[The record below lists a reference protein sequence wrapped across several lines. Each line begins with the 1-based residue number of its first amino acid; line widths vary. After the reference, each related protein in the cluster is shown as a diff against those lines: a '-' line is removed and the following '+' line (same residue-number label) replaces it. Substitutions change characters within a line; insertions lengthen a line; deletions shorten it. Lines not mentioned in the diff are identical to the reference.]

1 MLLCGELLSGGF
13 VSAGGAPVVPC
24 GLLGLGLPGCLR
36 ATSPRLL
43 TSPYLPLLAELLATG
58 YLNHQRM
65 ALAQRNHPP
74 NSTTNPTSNPMA
86 NSTTASAV
94 SIHNDEHRHDVK
106 LELDRDLDLDRHRN
120 LHRNRQ
126 RNLDLNLDRN
136 LDQNLDLNLDEN
148 LDLNLDLD
156 MDGHDIDD
164 AVFLENGLLSFENP
178 NYHLDPARL
187 DDALNSNGRRRS
199 LFDELYEE
207 FLGGGG
213 RGGEVTGG
221 GGGGTRV
228 QARRTYAALDLGS
241 MGVDVNQ
248 GPLTQDSN
256 EDASDNADNTDNTDN
271 HNLGYGGEG
280 VVEESILVDDTLN
293 GNPRSAPS
301 ARPIS
306 SSLAD
311 RDSSSLGPIGSLPA
325 DHSDRSIEK
334 LTNYCEKPDNE
345 TEMGG
350 VPHVE
355 GGLNSELYAVPVK
368 RRQPKDQKN
377 SSLQQPSTDKPP
389 SNGDVDTVDSE
400 DKDENLPAGWEKH
413 EDNDGPYYWHIK
425 SGTIQREPP
434 EAPLNSKTESRRSLV
449 KDNDSI
455 NNFHALGGMVN
466 TVTRSNTS
474 SALDQDLENKRK
486 EELALKR
493 RSYPARADSEG
504 RDKPIRFAVRSL
516 GWTEIAEEDLTPE
529 RSSKAVNKC
538 IVDLSLGRNDL
549 LDVVGRWG
557 DGKDL
562 FMDLDEGALKLIDPE
577 NLTVL
582 NTQPIHT
589 LRVWGVG
596 RDHGR
601 DFAYVARDRST
612 RKHMCHVFR
621 CDIPARTIA
630 NTLRDICKKIMIER
644 SLHQN
649 LAKPI
654 DINGRTSLATRPT
667 NLPTEHRR
675 FHRNGQALVTQSF
688 PTPMEE
694 PKKVLR
700 AQYLGSMQV
709 SQATGM
715 EVLNDAIDHMVTNTP
730 INQWRNVNVAVAPS
744 MISIL
749 TPSDD
754 KLITECRVRYLSFL
768 GIGRNVKQCAFIMH
782 TAQDLFIAHI
792 FNCEP
797 SSGALCKT
805 IEAACKLRYQKCLD
819 AHPQGFRNASSLN
832 TPSGRGLGAT
842 LKSLVGSLTGRR
854 NKQGES

>member
-1 MLLCGELLSGGF
+1 MLCGELVNGGLA
-13 VSAGGAPVVPC
+13 SAGAVTVPC
-24 GLLGLGLPGCLR
+24 GLLGLWLPGCLR
-36 ATSPRLL
+36 AGLSPRPQ
-43 TSPYLPLLAELLATG
+43 TGSPYLPILAELLAAELWPHSQMELDEQQLDNRG
-58 YLNHQRM
+58 GLN
-65 ALAQRNHPP
+65 
-74 NSTTNPTSNPMA
+74 
-86 NSTTASAV
+86 
-94 SIHNDEHRHDVK
+94 E
-106 LELDRDLDLDRHRN
+106 LELRFE
-120 LHRNRQ
+120 
-126 RNLDLNLDRN
+126 
-136 LDQNLDLNLDEN
+136 DE
-148 LDLNLDLD
+148 
-156 MDGHDIDD
+156 IDED
-164 AVFLENGLLSFENP
+164 VLLENGLLSFENP

-187 DDALNSNGRRRS
+187 DDALNSNENGSS
-199 LFDELYEE
+199 LYDELYQE
-207 FLGGGG
+207 LVGSGG
-213 RGGEVTGG
+213 RGGGSELTSN
-221 GGGGTRV
+221 TRV
-228 QARRTYAALDLGS
+228 QGRHTYPALDIGS
-241 MGVDVNQ
+241 MGVDVSQ
-248 GPLTQDSN
+248 GPLIHDPMSL
-256 EDASDNADNTDNTDN
+256 DASDNSEN
-271 HNLGYGGEG
+271 HNHGCGGGEG
-280 VVEESILVDDTLN
+280 GIIAESSLIDDTLN
-293 GNPRSAPS
+293 GNPHSEIPRAEERPAPRQ
-301 ARPIS
+301 A
-306 SSLAD
+306 
-311 RDSSSLGPIGSLPA
+311 PA
-325 DHSDRSIEK
+325 TDAPDDDNGDTIVR
-334 LTNYCEKPDNE
+334 NYCEKPE
-345 TEMGG
+345 SVTTEMGG

-355 GGLNSELYAVPVK
+355 GINNELYTSLPVK
-368 RRQPKDQKN
+368 RRQPKDKSQQHLQNNIGNPDRGLHEN
-377 SSLQQPSTDKPP
+377 SI
-389 SNGDVDTVDSE
+389 DSE
-400 DKDENLPAGWEKH
+400 DKDENLPPGWEKH
-413 EDNDGPYYWHIK
+413 EDKDGPYYWHIK

-434 EAPLNSKTESRRSLV
+434 EARISKVESRRSFV

-455 NNFHALGGMVN
+455 NNFNSLGCLVN

-474 SALDQDLENKRK
+474 SALDQELENKRK

-493 RSYPARADSEG
+493 RSYPARADSED
-504 RDKPIRFAVRSL
+504 RNKPIRFAVRSL

-601 DFAYVARDRST
+601 ERDFAYVARDRTT

-644 SLHQN
+644 SLHQS
-649 LAKPI
+649 LAKPV
-654 DINGRTSLATRPT
+654 DVNGRTSLAARPT

-675 FHRNGQALVTQSF
+675 FHKNGQALVTQSF

-715 EVLNDAIDHMVTNTP
+715 DVLNYAIDQIVGNTP

-749 TPSDD
+749 TPNDD

-768 GIGRNVKQCAFIMH
+768 GIGQNVKQCAFIMH
-782 TAQDLFIAHI
+782 TAQDLFIAHV

-819 AHPQGFRNASSLN
+819 AHPPGFRNASSVN
-832 TPSGRGLGAT
+832 TPSSRGIGAT
-842 LKSLVGSLTGRR
+842 LKSFVGSITGRKS
-854 NKQGES
+854 KQNES

>member
-1 MLLCGELLSGGF
+1 MLCGELLNGGF
-13 VSAGGAPVVPC
+13 VSAGAAPVVPC
-24 GLLGLGLPGCLR
+24 GLLGLWLPGCLK
-36 ATSPRLL
+36 ASNPRLL
-43 TSPYLPLLAELLATG
+43 TSPYLTLLAELLATG
-58 YLNHQRM
+58 CYLDDQLYR
-65 ALAQRNHPP
+65 L
-74 NSTTNPTSNPMA
+74 
-86 NSTTASAV
+86 
-94 SIHNDEHRHDVK
+94 HRHNLRRHFMLRRKEMAD
-106 LELDRDLDLDRHRN
+106 LDGELDGDLDG
-120 LHRNRQ
+120 
-126 RNLDLNLDRN
+126 
-136 LDQNLDLNLDEN
+136 
-148 LDLNLDLD
+148 DLD
-156 MDGHDIDD
+156 ADFNIDED
-164 AVFLENGLLSFENP
+164 VLLENGLLSFENP
-178 NYHLDPARL
+178 NYHLDTARL
-187 DDALNSNGRRRS
+187 DDALNSNGTRS
-199 LFDELYEE
+199 SLYEE
-207 FLGGGG
+207 LYREIVGDGSD
-213 RGGEVTGG
+213 EVTG
-221 GGGGTRV
+221 TRA

-241 MGVDVNQ
+241 MGVDVTQ
-248 GPLTQDSN
+248 GPLAQDST
-256 EDASDNADNTDNTDN
+256 EDAPDNTDN
-271 HNLGYGGEG
+271 HNLGYSGEG
-280 VVEESILVDDTLN
+280 AVEESTLVDDTLN
-293 GNPRSAPS
+293 GNPRSG
-301 ARPIS
+301 S
-306 SSLAD
+306 SDLVKPPLAEPFGQIDD
-311 RDSSSLGPIGSLPA
+311 RTKGHLF
-325 DHSDRSIEK
+325 K
-334 LTNYCEKPDNE
+334 YCEKADNE
-345 TEMGG
+345 NTEMGG

-368 RRQPKDQKN
+368 RRQPKEQKN
-377 SSLQQPSTDKPP
+377 ASSQQNIGEKPP
-389 SNGDVDTVDSE
+389 TNIEVDPVDSE
-400 DKDENLPAGWEKH
+400 GKDENLPPGWEKH

-449 KDNDSI
+449 KDNESI
-455 NNFHALGGMVN
+455 NNFHSLGGMVN

-516 GWTEIAEEDLTPE
+516 GWTEIAEEDLTPD

-601 DFAYVARDRST
+601 DFAYVARDRTT

-644 SLHQN
+644 SLQQN
-649 LAKPI
+649 LAKPV

-709 SQATGM
+709 SQAMGI
-715 EVLNDAIDHMVTNTP
+715 EIVNDAIDHLVTNTP
-730 INQWRNVNVAVAPS
+730 SNQWRNVNVAVAPS
-744 MISIL
+744 MISIQ
-749 TPSDD
+749 TPTDD
-754 KLITECRVRYLSFL
+754 KLIAECRVRFLSFL

-782 TAQDLFIAHI
+782 TAQDLFIAHA

-819 AHPQGFRNASSLN
+819 AHPQGFRNASGLN

-842 LKSLVGSLTGRR
+842 IKSLVGSLTGRR

>member
-1 MLLCGELLSGGF
+1 F
-13 VSAGGAPVVPC
+13 
-24 GLLGLGLPGCLR
+24 R
-36 ATSPRLL
+36 
-43 TSPYLPLLAELLATG
+43 Y
-58 YLNHQRM
+58 
-65 ALAQRNHPP
+65 
-74 NSTTNPTSNPMA
+74 
-86 NSTTASAV
+86 
-94 SIHNDEHRHDVK
+94 
-106 LELDRDLDLDRHRN
+106 
-120 LHRNRQ
+120 
-126 RNLDLNLDRN
+126 
-136 LDQNLDLNLDEN
+136 
-148 LDLNLDLD
+148 
-156 MDGHDIDD
+156 
-164 AVFLENGLLSFENP
+164 
-178 NYHLDPARL
+178 
-187 DDALNSNGRRRS
+187 RS
-199 LFDELYEE
+199 
-207 FLGGGG
+207 
-213 RGGEVTGG
+213 
-221 GGGGTRV
+221 
-228 QARRTYAALDLGS
+228 
-241 MGVDVNQ
+241 
-248 GPLTQDSN
+248 
-256 EDASDNADNTDNTDN
+256 
-271 HNLGYGGEG
+271 EG
-280 VVEESILVDDTLN
+280 VAESALVDDTLN
-293 GNPRSAPS
+293 GNPRS
-301 ARPIS
+301 S
-306 SSLAD
+306 SS
-311 RDSSSLGPIGSLPA
+311 SSSILPPVQSASA
-325 DHSDRSIEK
+325 DTVDAANLSDSI
-334 LTNYCEKPDNE
+334 NYCEKADNE
-345 TEMGG
+345 TTEMGG

-377 SSLQQPSTDKPP
+377 NATLQNNAQEKPAE
-389 SNGDVDTVDSE
+389 VDTTDSE
-400 DKDENLPAGWEKH
+400 DKDENLPPGWQKH
-413 EDNDGPYYWHIK
+413 EDENGPYYWHVK
-425 SGTIQREPP
+425 SGNIQREPP
-434 EAPLNSKTESRRSLV
+434 EAPPHSKRESRRSLI

-455 NNFHALGGMVN
+455 NNFHTLSGMVN

-474 SALDQDLENKRK
+474 SALDQELENKRK
-486 EELALKR
+486 MELALKR

-589 LRVWGVG
+589 VRVWGVG
-596 RDHGR
+596 RDHCR

-644 SLHQN
+644 SQHQN
-649 LAKPI
+649 LAKPV

-715 EVLNDAIDHMVTNTP
+715 EVLNDAIDHIVANTP

-749 TPSDD
+749 TPNED

-782 TAQDLFIAHI
+782 TAQDLFIAHV

-832 TPSGRGLGAT
+832 TPSGKGLGAT

-854 NKQGES
+854 NKQGSKEKSELWPLPAEREVIRHRHLQSPLTLKYFSGSPPSASLRSLLSPSLDNRRIQLARWESNP

>member
-1 MLLCGELLSGGF
+1 MLCGELLNGGF
-13 VSAGGAPVVPC
+13 VSAGAVPVVPYSLP
-24 GLLGLGLPGCLR
+24 GLWLPGCLR

-43 TSPYLPLLAELLATG
+43 TSPYLTLLAELLAAG
-58 YLNHQRM
+58 R
-65 ALAQRNHPP
+65 
-74 NSTTNPTSNPMA
+74 
-86 NSTTASAV
+86 
-94 SIHNDEHRHDVK
+94 
-106 LELDRDLDLDRHRN
+106 LELRDDLLELMDLVKRSHQAPGNNGAPELDLDLHAD
-120 LHRNRQ
+120 
-126 RNLDLNLDRN
+126 
-136 LDQNLDLNLDEN
+136 
-148 LDLNLDLD
+148 
-156 MDGHDIDD
+156 DIDEI
-164 AVFLENGLLSFENP
+164 FLENGLLSFENP

-187 DDALNSNGRRRS
+187 DDALNSNGNGSS
-199 LFDELYEE
+199 LYDELYQE
-207 FLGGGG
+207 LVGSGG
-213 RGGEVTGG
+213 RSGEVTGGGGG

-228 QARRTYAALDLGS
+228 QARRTYATLDLGS
-241 MGVDVNQ
+241 MGVDVTQ
-248 GPLTQDSN
+248 GPLTQDSVTD
-256 EDASDNADNTDNTDN
+256 DAPDNTDN
-271 HNLGYGGEG
+271 HNLGYGCEG
-280 VVEESILVDDTLN
+280 VAESALVDDTLN
-293 GNPRSAPS
+293 GNPRSS
-301 ARPIS
+301 STS
-306 SSLAD
+306 SSSAILPQSHALQ
-311 RDSSSLGPIGSLPA
+311 SESAGSIDA
-325 DHSDRSIEK
+325 TDTSGSR
-334 LTNYCEKPDNE
+334 NYCEKPDNE
-345 TEMGG
+345 TAEMGG

-377 SSLQQPSTDKPP
+377 NAILQNNTQEKPS
-389 SNGDVDTVDSE
+389 DVDSTDSE
-400 DKDENLPAGWEKH
+400 DKDENLPPGWQKH
-413 EDNDGPYYWHIK
+413 EDENGPYYWHVK
-425 SGTIQREPP
+425 SGNIQREPP
-434 EAPLNSKTESRRSLV
+434 EAPLHSKTEARRSLV

-455 NNFHALGGMVN
+455 NNFHTLSGMVN

-474 SALDQDLENKRK
+474 SALDQELENKRK
-486 EELALKR
+486 VELALKR

-589 LRVWGVG
+589 VRVWGVG
-596 RDHGR
+596 RDHCRER

-644 SLHQN
+644 SQHQT
-649 LAKPI
+649 LAKPV

-709 SQATGM
+709 TQATGM
-715 EVLNDAIDHMVTNTP
+715 EVLNEAIEHIVANTP

-749 TPSDD
+749 TPNDD

-782 TAQDLFIAHI
+782 TAQDLFIAHV

-854 NKQGES
+854 SKQGES

>member
-1 MLLCGELLSGGF
+1 MMPVLFSYSG
-13 VSAGGAPVVPC
+13 
-24 GLLGLGLPGCLR
+24 R
-36 ATSPRLL
+36 
-43 TSPYLPLLAELLATG
+43 
-58 YLNHQRM
+58 
-65 ALAQRNHPP
+65 RN
-74 NSTTNPTSNPMA
+74 SNEP
-86 NSTTASAV
+86 
-94 SIHNDEHRHDVK
+94 
-106 LELDRDLDLDRHRN
+106 
-120 LHRNRQ
+120 
-126 RNLDLNLDRN
+126 
-136 LDQNLDLNLDEN
+136 
-148 LDLNLDLD
+148 
-156 MDGHDIDD
+156 
-164 AVFLENGLLSFENP
+164 ENGLLSFENP

-187 DDALNSNGRRRS
+187 DDALNSNENDGS
-199 LFDELYEE
+199 LYDELYQQ
-207 FLGGGG
+207 LVGSGG

-221 GGGGTRV
+221 GGGDGGTRV
-228 QARRTYAALDLGS
+228 QARRTYATLDLGS
-241 MGVDVNQ
+241 MGVDVTQ
-248 GPLTQDSN
+248 GPLTQDSVTD
-256 EDASDNADNTDNTDN
+256 DASDNTDN
-271 HNLGYGGEG
+271 HNLGYGCEG
-280 VVEESILVDDTLN
+280 VAESALVDDTLN
-293 GNPRSAPS
+293 GNPRS
-301 ARPIS
+301 S
-306 SSLAD
+306 SS
-311 RDSSSLGPIGSLPA
+311 SSSSAILPRSQPLQSESAASIDAAGVSGS
-325 DHSDRSIEK
+325 R
-334 LTNYCEKPDNE
+334 NYCEKPDNE
-345 TEMGG
+345 TAEMGG

-377 SSLQQPSTDKPP
+377 NAILQNNTQEKPS
-389 SNGDVDTVDSE
+389 DVDGTDSE
-400 DKDENLPAGWEKH
+400 DKDENLPPGWQKH
-413 EDNDGPYYWHIK
+413 EDENGPYYWHVK
-425 SGTIQREPP
+425 SGNIQREPP
-434 EAPLNSKTESRRSLV
+434 EAPLHSKTEARRSLV

-455 NNFHALGGMVN
+455 NNFHTLSGMVN

-474 SALDQDLENKRK
+474 SALDQELENKRK
-486 EELALKR
+486 VELALKR

-589 LRVWGVG
+589 VRVWGVG
-596 RDHGR
+596 RDHCRER

-644 SLHQN
+644 SQHQN
-649 LAKPI
+649 LAKPV

-709 SQATGM
+709 TQATGM
-715 EVLNDAIDHMVTNTP
+715 EVLNEAIEHIVANTP

-749 TPSDD
+749 TPNDD

-782 TAQDLFIAHI
+782 TAQDLFIAHV

>member
-1 MLLCGELLSGGF
+1 MLLCGELLSGSF
-13 VSAGGAPVVPC
+13 VTAGAASVGPTGR
-24 GLLGLGLPGCLR
+24 GLWLPGCLR
-36 ATSPRLL
+36 ATSPRLI
-43 TSPYLPLLAELLATG
+43 SPYLPLLAELLATS
-58 YLNHQRM
+58 YYTM
-65 ALAQRNHPP
+65 ALTQAQQNNLDNHP
-74 NSTTNPTSNPMA
+74 
-86 NSTTASAV
+86 SA
-94 SIHNDEHRHDVK
+94 D
-106 LELDRDLDLDRHRN
+106 
-120 LHRNRQ
+120 
-126 RNLDLNLDRN
+126 NLDL
-136 LDQNLDLNLDEN
+136 
-148 LDLNLDLD
+148 
-156 MDGHDIDD
+156 DGHDIDED
-164 AVFLENGLLSFENP
+164 VFLAQKLENGLLSFENP

-187 DDALNSNGRRRS
+187 DDALNSNSGSS
-199 LFDELYEE
+199 LYDELYQE
-207 FLGGGG
+207 LVG
-213 RGGEVTGG
+213 GGEVTGG
-221 GGGGTRV
+221 GGGDGGVTRV

-241 MGVDVNQ
+241 MGVDVTQ
-248 GPLTQDSN
+248 GPLTQESG
-256 EDASDNADNTDNTDN
+256 EDAADNTDN
-271 HNLGYGGEG
+271 HNL
-280 VVEESILVDDTLN
+280 S
-293 GNPRSAPS
+293 
-301 ARPIS
+301 
-306 SSLAD
+306 
-311 RDSSSLGPIGSLPA
+311 
-325 DHSDRSIEK
+325 
-334 LTNYCEKPDNE
+334 YCEKPDNE
-345 TEMGG
+345 SEMGG
-350 VPHVE
+350 IPHVE
-355 GGLNSELYAVPVK
+355 GGLNSDLYAVPVK
-368 RRQPKDQKN
+368 RRQPKDHKDQKD
-377 SSLQQPSTDKPP
+377 LPLQPSTEKLPAAEDI
-389 SNGDVDTVDSE
+389 DAVDSE
-400 DKDENLPAGWEKH
+400 DKDENLPPGWEKH

-434 EAPLNSKTESRRSLV
+434 EAPLPSKSDSRRSLV

-455 NNFHALGGMVN
+455 NNFHSIGGMVN

-486 EELALKR
+486 EDLALKR
-493 RSYPARADSEG
+493 RSYPARVDTES
-504 RDKPIRFAVRSL
+504 RDRPIRFAVRSL
-516 GWTEIAEEDLTPE
+516 GWVEVAEEDLTPE

-589 LRVWGVG
+589 IRVWGVG
-596 RDHGR
+596 RDNGRER

-612 RKHMCHVFR
+612 RRHMCHVFR
-621 CDIPARTIA
+621 CDMPARTIA

-649 LAKPI
+649 LAKPV

-709 SQATGM
+709 SQASGM
-715 EVLNDAIDHMVTNTP
+715 DVLNDAIDHMVTNTP
-730 INQWRNVNVAVAPS
+730 NDQWRNVNVAVAPS

-749 TPSDD
+749 TPNDD

-782 TAQDLFIAHI
+782 TAQDIFIAHV

-819 AHPQGFRNASSLN
+819 AHPQGFRNATSLN
-832 TPSGRGLGAT
+832 TPGGRGLGAT